1 MNKDSAAHDIS
12 RRAHRRLLTALMMS
26 TALYLGVFPAVLP
39 VPQAAAQTARAH
51 SFNIPRQPLNRALRS
66 LADQTGIQI
75 AYQTSIAAGTTAPA
89 VTGTMSTEQA
99 LALMLS
105 GSGLRYSFTN
115 ANTVTILDATM
126 SAEAGSINAN
136 GSLVLDTINVQGQGA
151 NPNSTMAPM
160 EPYAGGQVARGG
172 QVGMLGNRDVMN
184 TPFSQTN
191 YTNKTIKDQQ
201 AQTVQDVLS
210 NDPSILT
217 KQNSPSDEDASM
229 TIRGFST
236 GHSSGFGS
244 LNGLPGMAPLRSP
257 DMNYIERVEVLRGP
271 SALLNGMAASGAGGV
286 GGSYNLVTKQADD
299 EPLTELTTGYISN
312 SQLGAHVDFG
322 RRFGENKQ
330 FGMRF
335 NGAFRKGDTSV
346 DPISAEVGSAALNL
360 DYRSERV
367 RLSADIFHQMDEA
380 SPQILQQLSAS
391 GARGGVA
398 FIPEAPDA
406 GTSLHPEW
414 SEQRSRLTGGMVRGE
429 VDITD
434 NVTAYGAIG
443 KQKLD
448 LTLIGPSQPTLRNV
462 DGTFGWNSAE
472 YSNYSYDVLSMQ
484 GGLRATASTGSVD
497 HALSL
502 NLSQSWM
509 ENGSAEFSTPYTYT
523 TNLYNPIFGP
533 APFLTNPG
541 DPKKTSES
549 RVSSIGVA
557 DTLSILD
564 ERIQFT
570 AGIRYQ
576 EVASD
581 NFNTTTGDKTSS
593 YDGKAW
599 TPAFGLVVKPWE
611 NVSLYANY
619 IENLQR
625 GTIVGTSYANAG
637 EVFPPYV
644 SKQYEAGVKVD
655 WGTVTTTLAAFQ
667 IAQPNTIAIDDPI
680 DPVNN
685 PQTLTLD
692 GEQRNRG
699 IELNA
704 YGEFMPGLRLMGG
717 VTLLDARLTK
727 TQGGLNDGN
736 RADGSARIRTVVGA
750 EWDTPF
756 LQGLTLTG
764 RITYTGDQIASSSR
778 DDLKIPSWTVVDLGA
793 RYTFDSPW
801 NDKPITVR
809 FNVDN
814 VFDKD
819 YWSGTNT
826 RYIQLGAPR
835 TFRLSTAFQF

>member
-26 TALYLGVFPAVLP
+26 TALYLGVFPAVLS

-484 GGLRATASTGSVD
+484 GGLRATASTGPVD

-655 WGTVTTTLAAFQ
+655 WGTVTTALAAFQ

>member
-26 TALYLGVFPAVLP
+26 TALYLGVFPAVLS

-271 SALLNGMAASGAGGV
+271 SALLNGMATSGAGGV

-484 GGLRATASTGSVD
+484 GGLRATASTGPVD